1 MTLKITNKNKI
12 DFLETNLYLDLS
24 FPFILLQDWA
34 DGASFRIQHRIWYT
48 LLSSA
53 VQYVMPIAVIIV
65 LYYKIYVYLKVIL
78 TFKVFICY
86 ILCNSSPF
94 QGSQSAKFQLQGAA
108 EKDK

>member
-53 VQYVMPIAVIIV
+53 VQYVMPLAIIIL
-65 LYYKIYVYLKVIL
+65 LYYKIYIYLKVIL
-78 TFKVFICY
+78 TRSLYV
-86 ILCNSSPF
+86 
-94 QGSQSAKFQLQGAA
+94 
-108 EKDK
+108 